1 MPRAAVVTVAV
12 LTLLPHLVAEAF
24 GVSNDIKIV
33 GQSGGQSQK
42 LPGSYVSGFT
52 RWSVEGGNDISSSP
66 SSRDD
71 LSLVRLPTEGDDT
84 FVNPTSTT
92 ELWWPMDLKSLQF
105 RPSLDLLIQSGA
117 PKYAFAGLN
126 VRVPEHA
133 SADGGD
139 WRNYGLS
146 SQPLASQW
154 TTFAFA
160 VEGGFRV
167 ECFLGKSE
175 DEDQKGEE
183 IEKRAKN
190 GGGSAAGRTVLWDR
204 FFPGDLGALNDQ
216 PSAHAMFA
224 SEKTTKALET
234 AAVFLSGIDSPSPL
248 AKGFHVVSFP
258 LVESWTDLPPLT
270 SSEGYKILCVAT
282 AEPDAQ
288 AMVDADDALLEMS
301 ATSILSVDVLPTAS
315 GSDSQYLPE
324 SYRNLYGGQR
334 PEGG

>member
-42 LPGSYVSGFT
+42 LPGFYVSGFT
-52 RWSVEGGNDISSSP
+52 HWSVEGGNDISSSP

-183 IEKRAKN
+183 IEKKAKN
-190 GGGSAAGRTVLWDR
+190 SGLSTSDYCRRT
-204 FFPGDLGALNDQ
+204 ALNRELNFRLSD
-216 PSAHAMFA
+216 
-224 SEKTTKALET
+224 EEIEIYKDLTKYKTNFSRLSNLIKNKDPKTNEYILE
-234 AAVFLSGIDSPSPL
+234 L
-248 AKGFHVVSFP
+248 AKSIGEH
-258 LVESWTDLPPLT
+258 LT
-270 SSEGYKILCVAT
+270 KFK
-282 AEPDAQ
+282 
-288 AMVDADDALLEMS
+288 
-301 ATSILSVDVLPTAS
+301 
-315 GSDSQYLPE
+315 
-324 SYRNLYGGQR
+324 
-334 PEGG
+334 